1 MKITVLNG
9 NPESGNSS
17 FDSYVDELVSGL
29 QNSGNEVSLY
39 TARDMK
45 ISPCTGCF
53 FCWVKTPG
61 VCVFKDDAVDLCMS
75 YINSDFVILASPII
89 MGFPSSLT
97 KNAMDRLIPLIHPH
111 LNEVNGE
118 VHHLQRYNKYPDI
131 AVVLEREEF
140 TDEEDESIITDIF
153 ERASINVMSELRGI
167 IFTEKDP
174 QEAADEINLY

>member
-75 YINSDFVILASPII
+75 YITSDFVILASPII